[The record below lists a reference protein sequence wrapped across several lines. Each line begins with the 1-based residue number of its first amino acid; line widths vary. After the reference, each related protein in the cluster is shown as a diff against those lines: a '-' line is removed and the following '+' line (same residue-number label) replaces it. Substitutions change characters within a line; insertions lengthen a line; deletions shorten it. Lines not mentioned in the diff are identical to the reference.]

1 MVDQYQEIKKEGSV
15 KEKELKKILGALFFT
30 IDRYAGYIEDIWFRD
45 LIHFFIKDDL
55 NHFLKKYK
63 QNWTD
68 KNRNHCINILYC
80 GQQEFQIDYKIIL
93 GLIATESEFRIT
105 VQRKNIRKGRVKS
118 VDFGLTQQN
127 SRYYKDR
134 YRATIPY
141 LKQYRIKYTDSKFDM
156 AKNIFSCYMI
166 LSDTNKYGN
175 LIHFKD
181 FIASYNV
188 GVHGTKHDYM
198 QKTIDEYYNRFM
210 KNYMEI

>member
-1 MVDQYQEIKKEGSV
+1 MKKFLIFWFICLFLISCSKKQEQIQDPISK
-15 KEKELKKILGALFFT
+15 ALALSHKT
-30 IDRYAGYIEDIWFRD
+30 IDKSI
-45 LIHFFIKDDL
+45 IKDDL